1 MAEVPSFPGGRRCID
16 RSALE
21 HDGGPGGLGSSRG
34 MGHLRGRCGRSINKL
49 LASKNL
55 CIPVCQSA
63 SAYRVALSGISG
75 RFLAGESDT
84 VLGFI
89 SLGRNKHRL
98 RSVGDY
104 LDGLPDELSGSAEGF
119 LMNLSR
125 LSSNG
130 PVLSIVIP
138 VFNEKSVL
146 PRLYERLH
154 KVLHSLDCRCE
165 VVFVDDGSSDGSTT
179 YLAGLAYT
187 YPWIRL
193 IKLSRN
199 FGKEAATT
207 AGLDH
212 ALGRAVII
220 MDADLQDPP
229 ELIPVMVEAWRS
241 GIDVVLMQRRS
252 RNGEDFLK
260 RFCAYAFYRLLSR
273 LSDVTIPKD
282 VGDFRLMS
290 RRAIDALGRLRERNR
305 YMKGLFAWIGLPTKV
320 IPFDREPRAA
330 GDSKWNFIGLMRLA
344 MEGLTSFSVSPL
356 RCVTFLGL
364 LTALGSAMYGV
375 LIVAK
380 TVIIGSDVSGYP
392 SLMAVMTFI
401 GGIQLLSIGLVG
413 EYVGRIYLESKQRPI
428 YLVEEVCELPQ
439 DEIRLARSEER

>member
-1 MAEVPSFPGGRRCID
+1 
-16 RSALE
+16 
-21 HDGGPGGLGSSRG
+21 
-34 MGHLRGRCGRSINKL
+34 
-49 LASKNL
+49 
-55 CIPVCQSA
+55 
-63 SAYRVALSGISG
+63 
-75 RFLAGESDT
+75 
-84 VLGFI
+84 
-89 SLGRNKHRL
+89 
-98 RSVGDY
+98 
-104 LDGLPDELSGSAEGF
+104 
-119 LMNLSR
+119 MNLSR

-193 IKLSRN
+193 VKLSRN

-212 ALGRAVII
+212 AIGRAVII
-220 MDADLQDPP
+220 MDGDLQDPP
-229 ELIPVMVEAWRS
+229 ELIPVMVEAWRD
-241 GIDVVLMQRRS
+241 GADVILMRRRS
-252 RNGEDFLK
+252 RNGEGVLK
-260 RFCAYAFYRLLSR
+260 RFCAYMFYRLLCR
-273 LSDVTIPKD
+273 LSDVTIPED

-305 YMKGLFAWIGLPTKV
+305 YMKGLFAWIGLPTK
-320 IPFDREPRAA
+320 IISFDREPRAA
-330 GDSKWNFIGLMRLA
+330 GDSKWNFVGLMRLA

-364 LTALGSAMYGV
+364 LTALGSAMYGA

-380 TVIIGSDVSGYP
+380 TLIIGSDVSGYP

>member
-1 MAEVPSFPGGRRCID
+1 
-16 RSALE
+16 
-21 HDGGPGGLGSSRG
+21 
-34 MGHLRGRCGRSINKL
+34 
-49 LASKNL
+49 
-55 CIPVCQSA
+55 
-63 SAYRVALSGISG
+63 
-75 RFLAGESDT
+75 
-84 VLGFI
+84 
-89 SLGRNKHRL
+89 
-98 RSVGDY
+98 
-104 LDGLPDELSGSAEGF
+104 
-119 LMNLSR
+119 MNLSR

-193 IKLSRN
+193 VKLSRN

-212 ALGRAVII
+212 AIGRAVII
-220 MDADLQDPP
+220 MDGDLQDPP
-229 ELIPVMVEAWRS
+229 ELIPVMVEAWRD
-241 GIDVVLMQRRS
+241 GADVILMRRRS
-252 RNGEDFLK
+252 RNGEGVLK
-260 RFCAYAFYRLLSR
+260 RFCAYMFYRLLCR
-273 LSDVTIPKD
+273 LSDVTIPED

-305 YMKGLFAWIGLPTKV
+305 YMKGLFAWIGLPTK
-320 IPFDREPRAA
+320 IISFDREPRAA
-330 GDSKWNFIGLMRLA
+330 GDSKWNFVGLMRLA

-364 LTALGSAMYGV
+364 LTALGSAMYGA

-380 TVIIGSDVSGYP
+380 TLIIGSDVSGYP

-428 YLVEEVCELPQ
+428 YLVEEVCELPR
-439 DEIRLARSEER
+439 EEVRLARSEER

>member
-1 MAEVPSFPGGRRCID
+1 M
-16 RSALE
+16 
-21 HDGGPGGLGSSRG
+21 
-34 MGHLRGRCGRSINKL
+34 GRS
-49 LASKNL
+49 
-55 CIPVCQSA
+55 
-63 SAYRVALSGISG
+63 
-75 RFLAGESDT
+75 
-84 VLGFI
+84 
-89 SLGRNKHRL
+89 KHRL
-98 RSVGDY
+98 RSADDD
-104 LDGLPDELSGSAEGF
+104 LAGLPDELSGSEEGF
-119 LMNLSR
+119 LVNLSR
-125 LSSNG
+125 LPSNG
-130 PVLSIVIP
+130 PVLSVVIP
-138 VFNEKSVL
+138 VFNEKPVL

-154 KVLHSLDCRCE
+154 KALDSLDFQYE
-165 VVFVDDGSSDGSTT
+165 IVFVDDGSTDDSHR

-187 YPWIRL
+187 YPWVRL
-193 IKLSRN
+193 VKLSRN

-212 ALGRAVII
+212 ALGHAVII

-229 ELIPVMVEAWRS
+229 ELIPLMVEAWRS
-241 GIDVVLMQRRS
+241 GMDIVLMRRRS
-252 RNGEDFLK
+252 RNGEGALK
-260 RFCAYAFYRLLSR
+260 RFCAYMFYRLLCR

-305 YMKGLFAWIGLPTKV
+305 YMKGLFAWIGLPTK
-320 IPFDREPRAA
+320 IISFDRDPRAA
-330 GDSKWNFIGLMRLA
+330 GDSKWNFVGLMRLA

-364 LTALGSAMYGV
+364 LTALGSAMYGA

-380 TVIIGSDVSGYP
+380 TLIIGSDVSGYP

-428 YLVEEVCELPQ
+428 YLVEEVCELPH
-439 DEIRLARSEER
+439 DDAALSRREE